1 MTSTKDIIEA
11 LLNEKLIELK
21 EKTEE
26 VLYSKMAHRLQDKY
40 EEFAPPI
47 FEGKKLDPV
56 DKDELK
62 GKHKDRDD
70 KDIDNDGD
78 SDDSDKFLHKKRK
91 AISKAIK
98 KDEVDESSAA
108 RKAETRKKGGYK
120 YGNKPGQAST
130 RASWQ
135 QQQARDK
142 GQGNQG
148 DSNSLSGGSE
158 NIRKAKEVKKRAKE
172 RKLKA
177 VADKR
182 KALSRERETA
192 ERDAA

>member
-62 GKHKDRDD
+62 GKHKDRED

-78 SDDSDKFLHKKRK
+78 SDDSDEYLHKKRQAITK
-91 AISKAIK
+91 AMKSTKEALDRRPVKRLKDIGNVVNGIPSLGDMIK
-98 KDEVDESSAA
+98 
-108 RKAETRKKGGYK
+108 
-120 YGNKPGQAST
+120 NK
-130 RASWQ
+130 
-135 QQQARDK
+135 
-142 GQGNQG
+142 
-148 DSNSLSGGSE
+148 
-158 NIRKAKEVKKRAKE
+158 
-172 RKLKA
+172 
-177 VADKR
+177 
-182 KALSRERETA
+182 
-192 ERDAA
+192 